1 MKLAAI
7 FGLSM
12 RHTYYSDSV
21 CPDFAVEPVA
31 GTERLLRNYRC
42 VRKSRKDGLL
52 VAAELA
58 DNGASVIAVD
68 NAVTFRFNLRLQNG
82 EAPLFTDLSAISQ
95 QAAPRFSPGGA
106 DRSKGGSLRLGTQD
120 VPLENGVF
128 AVVEIPGSV
137 FASPAGWPIQFTVD
151 FQPSRVSQPSRLL

>member
-1 MKLAAI
+1 M
-7 FGLSM
+7 
-12 RHTYYSDSV
+12 
-21 CPDFAVEPVA
+21 CPQVPQRRTL
-31 GTERLLRNYRC
+31 GC
-42 VRKSRKDGLL
+42 SRVGRQW
-52 VAAELA
+52 VP
-58 DNGASVIAVD
+58 VIAVD

-82 EAPLFTDLSAISQ
+82 ESPLFTDLSAISQ

-137 FASPAGWPIQFTVD
+137 FASPAGWPVQFTVD
-151 FQPSRVSQPSRLL
+151 FQPVEFRNLPGFYEGPAKWRALGQEFFKEADKRNQRGGVKS